1 MKKYVTQQQ
10 QLVVTKTEN
19 EFVKQVID
27 DFDFDEGD

>member
-10 QLVVTKTEN
+10 QLFVTKTEN

-27 DFDFDEGD
+27 EFDFDEGD